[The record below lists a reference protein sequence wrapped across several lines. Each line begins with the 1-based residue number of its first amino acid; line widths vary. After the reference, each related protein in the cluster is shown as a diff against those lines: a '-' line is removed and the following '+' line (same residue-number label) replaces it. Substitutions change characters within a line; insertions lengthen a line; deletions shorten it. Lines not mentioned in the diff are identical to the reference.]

1 MESPQKPIDLAL
13 WLNADLIQR
22 QNQVKTQ
29 FISVLMDVGNFF
41 PADEFSKISS
51 ENRGI
56 KLSKGNDLVGFP
68 YHALDLIR
76 DFDSKIGANI
86 RILNWF
92 GNGLYITVLLGKERK
107 NPIKEFLE
115 CGFHYG
121 LSENLWDYPDLI
133 WNKNFTSEENEIN
146 GTELGFYHWIQEFK
160 VDSQL
165 CNLKEKLIIEIK
177 KILDILTL
185 SNEQSRN

>member
-29 FISVLMDVGNFF
+29 FISVLMDVGNSFTV
-41 PADEFSKISS
+41 DEFSKISS
-51 ENRGI
+51 RNRGI

-68 YHALDLIR
+68 YQALDLIR
-76 DFDSKIGANI
+76 DFDSKNGANI

-92 GNGLYITVLLGKERK
+92 GNGLYITVLLGNERK
-107 NPIKEFLE
+107 NPINEFLE
-115 CGFHYG
+115 CGFYFG

-133 WNKNFTSEENEIN
+133 WNKNFTTEENEIN

-165 CNLKEKLIIEIK
+165 TNLKEKLIIEIK
-177 KILDILTL
+177 KILGALVL